1 MALLN
6 ALRSYATFWKQIRPQ
21 VSPGTVPRPAALP
34 CLTVWSLEGSW
45 RGAGSRRL
53 SGCLATRP
61 QPLHQGQRGSP
72 PNPSHLL
79 TSSWP
84 ELEATGVTPHCSGK
98 EGGRGRPSEEGTR
111 GHSQEARRAP
121 CPGPPHTGA
130 HVLAVLSGS
139 PDAQPRPRHRLDS
152 TCPGVPLG
160 CSLISAH
167 FLFTYSPDLAAA

>member
-79 TSSWP
+79 TSPCP
-84 ELEATGVTPHCSGK
+84 ELEATGVTPHCSGE

-111 GHSQEARRAP
+111 GHSQEAGRAP